1 MSEGRARRFGCL
13 RVVIEAMCLAY
24 VLALCIYG
32 VLRFIVQDGWWPVA
46 LLNSFVILLFL
57 PAPLLILLALLIRS
71 RRASFN
77 LLLILV
83 IAFVSFGLPSLPKN
97 TPAVSGPSLRVM
109 TLNILR
115 LNPVPERILALVE
128 QQQPDIIFLQEIER
142 DSTQEATLQALQGS
156 YPFQAVLAD
165 EMRLQHYTAINLTAS
180 RYPFILSEPV
190 PIDAPGMPLLSRQ
203 VIDFNGQSIALYNIH
218 LVAPVGSRPL
228 TQLGDNYF
236 VRVFLGYDD
245 RQRNQQ
251 MEALL
256 AHLEAEDLPFIVAG
270 DFNTSATS
278 MTYVTRLAPV
288 LRDSFAE
295 AGQGWGSTWPVAAT
309 LGFPR
314 FLPAIIRMDYIF
326 HSPGL
331 TTVRAWTGASVG
343 SDHLPVL
350 ADMIQS

>member
-13 RVVIEAMCLAY
+13 RVVIEAICLAY

-57 PAPLLILLALLIRS
+57 PAPLLIVLALLIRS
-71 RRASFN
+71 RRASFS

-97 TPAVSGPSLRVM
+97 TPAVSGPSLRIM

-142 DSTQEATLQALQGS
+142 DSTQETALQALQDS

-180 RYPFILSEPV
+180 RYPFTLSEPV
-190 PIDAPGMPLLSRQ
+190 PVDAPGMPLVSRQ
-203 VIDFNGQSIALYNIH
+203 VIDFNGKSIALYNIH

-256 AHLEAEDLPFIVAG
+256 AHLETEDMPFIVAG

-278 MTYVTRLAPV
+278 MTYVTKLAPE

-295 AGQGWGSTWPVAAT
+295 AGQGLGTTWPVAAT

-314 FLPAIIRMDYIF
+314 FLPPLIRMDYIF
-326 HSPGL
+326 HSPEL
-331 TTVRAWTGASVG
+331 TTVQAWMGESVG

-350 ADMIQS
+350 ADLILS